1 VKKGHYLFQ
10 KEIKMTS
17 KILKEEL
24 RKILEQFEVE
34 NKIKPK
40 IIEITCIPMGY
51 LQKGCVN
58 IINRIE
64 IEYEDDNHYFT
75 P

>member
-1 VKKGHYLFQ
+1 
-10 KEIKMTS
+10 MTS

-40 IIEITCIPMGY
+40 IIEITWIPMGY